1 VYGSFQ
7 LARVPC
13 GDPVPSGFV
22 VKHARFAWTGLARNL
37 VAVFLL
43 CTALLCAAGV
53 CAQDSPGA
61 PAGAVGRI
69 EGRDVSVDNG
79 ASGPTTI
86 PTSTGAEAA
95 YILNG
100 SIVTVHS
107 GDARMN
113 LLAGGEVDAC
123 GPAKFTVLLS
133 GDAITLALN
142 FGRVRVQLPAKANL
156 RVFTPTIIATPLD
169 IAGNARDV
177 TVGLNLD
184 DSLCVVATGG
194 ALQLE
199 HQFSGE
205 KLIVPQLGEFFLA
218 AGQLLPIAGKPG
230 SCACTASEPLIPPPS
245 PPVNYAAIPAP
256 LLTAP
261 ATQPELPPEPALPPP
276 AEQPDAQPNVEF
288 SIPADSNETH
298 PLEPAKYQPPDAL
311 PLTIPIYTVVAP
323 PLSFIASSPE
333 PPSEPPLDTFLLVRE
348 TQVTPEYEFNG
359 HVESPT
365 FATAMK
371 NALGEHGAPPAG
383 VVTDQPV
390 PGPRPHRGFWGKLKR
405 LFGA

>member
-1 VYGSFQ
+1 MYGGFQ
-7 LARVPC
+7 LARVRSREVVSSRFTWTRAVLPFT
-13 GDPVPSGFV
+13 VIFV
-22 VKHARFAWTGLARNL
+22 ACAT
-37 VAVFLL
+37 
-43 CTALLCAAGV
+43 LLCAASAR
-53 CAQDSPGA
+53 AQDSPSA

-86 PTSTGAEAA
+86 PTSTDAEAA

-107 GDARMN
+107 GSARMT
-113 LLAGGEVDAC
+113 LLAGGEIDAC

-142 FGRVRVQLPAKANL
+142 FGRLRVQLPAKANL

-184 DSLCVVATGG
+184 DSLCVVAAGG

-205 KLIVPQLGEFFLA
+205 KLIVPQLGEFFLD
-218 AGQLLPIAGKPG
+218 AGQLAPVAGKAG
-230 SCACTASEPLIPPPS
+230 SCVCTASEPLAPPPS

-256 LLTAP
+256 LMTAP
-261 ATQPELPPEPALPPP
+261 ATQPDLPPQPPLPPP

-288 SIPADSNETH
+288 SIPADSNQTH

-323 PLSFIASSPE
+323 PLSFMASSPE

-348 TQVTPEYEFNG
+348 TRVSPEYEFNG
-359 HVESPT
+359 HVESTT

-383 VVTDQPV
+383 VVTDQPA
-390 PGPRPHRGFWGKLKR
+390 PGQKPHRGFWGKLKS
-405 LFGA
+405 LFGG

>member
-1 VYGSFQ
+1 M
-7 LARVPC
+7 
-13 GDPVPSGFV
+13 
-22 VKHARFAWTGLARNL
+22 
-37 VAVFLL
+37 
-43 CTALLCAAGV
+43 LCAAGA
-53 CAQDSPGA
+53 CAQDSPDA

-133 GDAITLALN
+133 GDAITLALD
-142 FGRVRVQLPAKANL
+142 FGRLRVELPAKANL

-169 IAGNARDV
+169 ISGGARDV

-184 DSLCVVATGG
+184 DSLCVVAAGG

-205 KLIVPQLGEFFLA
+205 KLIVPEAGEFFLD
-218 AGQLLPIAGKPG
+218 AGQLLPVVGKAG
-230 SCACTASEPLIPPPS
+230 SCVCTPSEPLIPPPAS

-261 ATQPELPPEPALPPP
+261 ATQPDLPPQPPVPPP
-276 AEQPDAQPNVEF
+276 AEQPDVQPNVEF
-288 SIPADSNETH
+288 SIPADSNQIH
-298 PLEPAKYQPPDAL
+298 PLEPAKYQPPAAL

-333 PPSEPPLDTFLLVRE
+333 PPPEPPLDTFLLVRE
-348 TQVTPEYEFNG
+348 TQVAPEYEFNG

-383 VVTDQPV
+383 VVTDQPA
-390 PGPRPHRGFWGKLKR
+390 PGPKPHHGFWGKLKS
-405 LFGA
+405 LFGG